1 MNSESR
7 LPMEAESAQP
17 GEIGD
22 LLRAS
27 RLRQNEEIT
36 DVARALRIRSVYLQ
50 AIEDG
55 RYDDL
60 PGTVYAIGFIRS
72 YADHLGLDGEQL
84 VNRFKAESTGQG
96 RKTRLVFPVAV
107 PEHGMPRGAVVTL
120 GIIILT
126 FAYGGWYFLSTKD
139 MYVTDL
145 IPPVPE
151 TIMRAFDATRSAA
164 APMFTPARTEP
175 MAAVA
180 APAPEQMPTAIVKPV
195 ETALLQPP
203 AAAMAAP
210 MPTPA
215 PLAVAAVA
223 AAPAAAAPTAAAP
236 AEPEPA
242 EAADE
247 GDDEIDST
255 PAPTAAEP
263 AAQILAAVPEA
274 MLDDRGSADALA
286 SGSQLANLPAGH
298 DPAREIVLQA
308 VVDCWIEIRD
318 TVGNQRV
325 ASRLLRKGDKYVVPT
340 RDGLTLVAG
349 NAGGLDVLVG
359 GDAAPSLGPLGVV
372 RRNIVLDPQRL
383 KNGTAVVE

>member
-7 LPMEAESAQP
+7 VPMEAEAAQP

-27 RLRQNEEIT
+27 RLRQGEEIA

-72 YADHLGLDGEQL
+72 YADHLGLDGEQII
-84 VNRFKAESTGQG
+84 NRFKSGGTAQG

-120 GIIILT
+120 GILILVV
-126 FAYGGWYFLSTKD
+126 AYGGWYFLSTKD
-139 MYVTDL
+139 MYVSDL
-145 IPPVPE
+145 IPPVPD
-151 TIMRAFDATRSAA
+151 TILRAFDATRTAA
-164 APMFTPARTEP
+164 APILTPTRSEP
-175 MAAVA
+175 MAAIA
-180 APAPEQMPTAIVKPV
+180 ATAPEPKVVIKPV
-195 ETALLQPP
+195 ETATLQPP
-203 AAAMAAP
+203 AAMAAP
-210 MPTPA
+210 APMPA
-215 PLAVAAVA
+215 PVAAVA
-223 AAPAAAAPTAAAP
+223 PAPVISTPMVRAPAAVP

-242 EAADE
+242 EASDDGEDE
-247 GDDEIDST
+247 VDST

-263 AAQILAAVPEA
+263 VNQVLASAPEA
-274 MLDDRGSADALA
+274 LLDDRGGADAPA
-286 SGSQLANLPAGH
+286 HGSQLASLPAVH
-298 DPAREIVLQA
+298 DPSREIVLQA

-325 ASRLLRKGDKYVVPT
+325 ASRLLRKGDKYVVPA
-340 RDGLTLVAG
+340 RAGLSLVAG

-359 GDAAPSLGPLGVV
+359 GDAAPALGPLGVV
-372 RRNIVLDPQRL
+372 RRNVMLDPQRL

>member
-7 LPMEAESAQP
+7 LPMQAESAQP

-27 RLRQNEEIT
+27 RLRQGEEIS

-96 RKTRLVFPVAV
+96 RKMRLVFPVAV

-120 GIIILT
+120 GVIILT

-164 APMFTPARTEP
+164 APMFTQARTEP

-180 APAPEQMPTAIVKPV
+180 APVPEQMPAAVVKPV

-203 AAAMAAP
+203 PAATAAP
-210 MPTPA
+210 VPA
-215 PLAVAAVA
+215 PSAVA
-223 AAPAAAAPTAAAP
+223 AAAPARAAAAPVAAP
-236 AEPEPA
+236 AADPEPA

-247 GDDEIDST
+247 GDDEVDST

-263 AAQILAAVPEA
+263 TGQMLASVPEA
-274 MLDDRGSADALA
+274 VLDDRGSADALA
-286 SGSQLANLPAGH
+286 SGSQLANLPVAH

-318 TVGNQRV
+318 TVANQRV
-325 ASRLLRKGDKYVVPT
+325 ASRLLRKGDRYVVPV
-340 RDGLTLVAG
+340 REGLTLVAG

-383 KNGTAVVE
+383 KSGTAVVE